1 MTKYYLASNEDGFL
15 HYTKVTE
22 KTPGE
27 GGLVIEDLFKGT
39 STTGI
44 SKREAYLT
52 LEQYEEVLEESGGI
66 KEIPIGEY
74 ELTKIELLVEL
85 QEKKYIHVG

>member
-22 KTPGE
+22 KTNTE
-27 GGLVIEDLFKGT
+27 IGLIIEDLFKGF

-44 SKREAYLT
+44 SRREAYLT
-52 LEQYEEVLEESGGI
+52 MEQYEEVLEESGGI

-74 ELTKIELLVEL
+74 ELSKIELLVEL
-85 QEKKYIHVG
+85 QGTNIFM

>member
-22 KTPGE
+22 KTNTE
-27 GGLVIEDLFKGT
+27 TGLIIEDLFKGT

-44 SKREAYLT
+44 SRREAYLT
-52 LEQYEEVLEESGGI
+52 MEQYEEVLEESGGI
-66 KEIPIGEY
+66 KEISIGEY
-74 ELTKIELLVEL
+74 ELSKIELLVEL
-85 QEKKYIHVG
+85 QGTNIFM